1 MWTPD
6 VYEGAPSPV
15 TGFMASA
22 SKAAAFAALL
32 RVVTVVF
39 FSYRDDW
46 RPVIY
51 ALAVLSLVV
60 GAVLAIVQNN
70 VKRMLAYS
78 SISHAGF
85 ILVGVE
91 AMAHQPGQQ
100 VDLSGY
106 ASALFYLLAY
116 AIIVLG
122 SFGVVAVVA
131 RAGDGDTS
139 LSAYRGLARTRPLLA
154 FTFTVLLLA
163 QAGVPLTA
171 GFVAKFDV
179 IMASVDAKS
188 YVLALLAMLSAVIAA
203 FLYLRIIV
211 SMYMADAPEGEAQP
225 KPLPVPFSA
234 AVGLGLTLAFTVV
247 VGFLPS
253 VVVEFSRNAVSTLN
267 L

>member
-1 MWTPD
+1 
-6 VYEGAPSPV
+6 
-15 TGFMASA
+15 MASA

-32 RVVTVVF
+32 RVITIVF
-39 FSYRDDW
+39 TSYRNDW

-60 GAVLAIVQNN
+60 GAVLAIVQDD

-91 AMAHQPGQQ
+91 AMAHQSGQQ
-100 VDLSGY
+100 FDFNGY
-106 ASALFYLLAY
+106 SSALFYLLAY

-122 SFGVVAVVA
+122 SFGVVAVVS
-131 RAGDGDTS
+131 RTGDGDTS
-139 LSAYRGLARTRPLLA
+139 LSAYRGLSQTRPLLA

-179 IMASVDAKS
+179 ILASVDAKS
-188 YVLALLAMLSAVIAA
+188 YVLAVLAMLSAVIAA

-211 SMYMADAPEGEAQP
+211 SMYMSDAAAGAADRAPIR
-225 KPLPVPFSA
+225 VPISA
-234 AVGLGLTLAFTVV
+234 AVGLGLTLAFTVI

-253 VVVEFSRNAVSTLN
+253 AVVDFSRHAVTTIN

>member
-1 MWTPD
+1 
-6 VYEGAPSPV
+6 
-15 TGFMASA
+15 
-22 SKAAAFAALL
+22 
-32 RVVTVVF
+32 
-39 FSYRDDW
+39 
-46 RPVIY
+46 
-51 ALAVLSLVV
+51 
-60 GAVLAIVQNN
+60 
-70 VKRMLAYS
+70 MLAYS

-100 VDLSGY
+100 VDFNGY
-106 ASALFYLLAY
+106 SSALFYLLAY

-122 SFGVVAVVA
+122 SFGVVAVVS
-131 RAGDGDTS
+131 RAGDGDTT
-139 LSAYRGLARTRPLLA
+139 LAAYRGLSHTRPLLA

-179 IMASVDAKS
+179 ILASVDAKS
-188 YVLALLAMLSAVIAA
+188 YVLAVLAMLSAVIAA

-211 SMYMADAPEGEAQP
+211 SMYMADAAEGAAERP
-225 KPLPVPFSA
+225 PVHVPISA
-234 AVGLGLTLAFTVV
+234 AVGLSLTLAFTVI

-253 VVVEFSRNAVSTLN
+253 TVVEFSRHAVTTLN